1 MKPIPLLLFSLL
13 IGTFGYSQTTSP
25 EVIGSSGDH
34 FINGDAQISWTIGE
48 TMVAT
53 FINDSIQL
61 SQGFHQTSLTITAIE
76 DLEKDFGM
84 KVYPNPTADLL
95 HFEWPENT
103 QALSLVLF
111 DIDGKQL
118 WVKQMGNQAMSLTLD
133 LSAYPAATY
142 FLHIYQQDQQRI
154 KTLTILKHN
163 N

>member
-1 MKPIPLLLFSLL
+1 MKPIPFLFFSLL

-34 FINGDAQISWTIGE
+34 FVSSQAQLSWTIGE
-48 TMVAT
+48 TMIAT
-53 FINDSIQL
+53 FASDSSQL

-76 DLEKDFGM
+76 DLGPNFEM
-84 KVYPNPTADLL
+84 KAYPNPTTDLL

-103 QALSLVLF
+103 PSLRLVL
-111 DIDGKQL
+111 IDLTGKEL
-118 WVKQMGNQAMSLTLD
+118 WVRQARSPALPRSIDLTT
-133 LSAYPAATY
+133 YPAGTY
-142 FLHIYQQDQQRI
+142 FLHIYQQDQQGT